1 MNIVILVGNLA
12 RDPEVRYGANQLAIA
27 KFTVAVNDTFS
38 KEDRADF
45 IRVTAFGKQAE
56 IIERYLKK
64 GSKVGIEG
72 RWKHDSYEKDGQR
85 IYTDEVIANRVEFLD
100 RRERSDGEG
109 GGFGGQSGGSGGSF
123 GGSDGGKADSPAP
136 AGGAP
141 EGFAELD
148 DDDDLPF

>member
-27 KFTVAVNDTFS
+27 KLTIAVNDPLS

-56 IIERYLKK
+56 NIERYLKK
-64 GSKVGIEG
+64 GSKVGVEG
-72 RWKHDSYEKDGQR
+72 RWRHDSYEKDGQR

-100 RRERSDGEG
+100 RKERSEG
-109 GGFGGQSGGSGGSF
+109 DASFGGQYGGSAATGNAGS
-123 GGSDGGKADSPAP
+123 AP
-136 AGGAP
+136 TGGAP
-141 EGFAELD
+141 AGFAELD

>member
-27 KFTVAVNDTFS
+27 KLTVAVKDHMA

-56 IIERYLKK
+56 NIERYLKK
-64 GSKVGIEG
+64 GSKVGVEG

-100 RRERSDGEG
+100 RKERSDGD
-109 GGFGGQSGGSGGSF
+109 GGFGGQSGGSF
-123 GGSDGGKADSPAP
+123 GGSSSGKAATPAP
-136 AGGAP
+136 ASGAP
-141 EGFAELD
+141 EGFAEMD

>member
-27 KFTVAVNDTFS
+27 KITVAVNDHLS

-56 IIERYLKK
+56 TIERYLKK
-64 GSKVGIEG
+64 GSKVGVEG
-72 RWKHDSYEKDGQR
+72 RWRHDSYEKDGQR

-100 RRERSDGEG
+100 RKERTEG
-109 GGFGGQSGGSGGSF
+109 GPDGGYGGSF
-123 GGSDGGKADSPAP
+123 GGGSNAGRNAAPEPASGAP
-136 AGGAP
+136 A
-141 EGFAELD
+141 GFAELD

>member
-27 KFTVAVNDTFS
+27 KLTVAVNDSFA

-56 IIERYLKK
+56 NIERYLKK
-64 GSKVGIEG
+64 GSKVGVEG
-72 RWKHDSYEKDGQR
+72 RWRHDSYEKEGQR
-85 IYTDEVIANRVEFLD
+85 IYTDEVVANRVEFLD
-100 RRERSDGEG
+100 RKERTDGAVPD
-109 GGFGGQSGGSGGSF
+109 GGFGDRTGGRGH
-123 GGSDGGKADSPAP
+123 AENAAAMP